1 MRDNHFKVE
10 LTGIRF
16 TFLPEITKVVTKIYI
31 KMKNWKLD
39 NEVQ

>member
-16 TFLPEITKVVTKIYI
+16 TEITKVVTKIYI